1 MFRIA
6 FRINDECEENI
17 FDLQHI
23 QEEGNRAVYHY
34 GKKVIS
40 KMLNLLYSDG
50 FSHTY

>member
-1 MFRIA
+1 MLRIA

-34 GKKVIS
+34 GKKLS
-40 KMLNLLYSDG
+40 EMLNLLYSDG